1 MLGNNVRQMGKVFD
15 LGGKKISD
23 LSVKEFYNLCH
34 EVFVHG
40 VICIKNQNLDVYS
53 DYVSS
58 LYRLGD
64 A

>member
-1 MLGNNVRQMGKVFD
+1 MGKVFD
-15 LGGKKISD
+15 LGGRKISD
-23 LSVKEFYNLCH
+23 LNIKEFYNLCH

-58 LYRLGD
+58 LYKLGD

>member
-1 MLGNNVRQMGKVFD
+1 MLGNNVRHMGKVFD

-23 LSVKEFYNLCH
+23 LNVKEFYNLCH